1 MHQRIADHE
10 VDQCRRHSQLLGNV
24 LLRHAMQAVHL
35 EGIAGALGQF
45 VQRLGNVIQRGKV
58 DVGGFG
64 GGVLHNHVQAFLL
77 AAGVLQL
84 HRLLA
89 IVVDGQ
95 VAHDLEQIAQLRLER
110 RGDLR
115 GGAEPEKGVL
125 HHIFGARPAAGD
137 AGSDL
142 DQDAAVVDEGLQ

>member
-1 MHQRIADHE
+1 MHQCIANHE
-10 VDQCRRHSQLLGNV
+10 VDQRRRHPQLLGNV

-35 EGIAGALGQF
+35 EGIACALRQF
-45 VQRLGNVIQRGKV
+45 VQGLGNVIQRGEV
-58 DVGGFG
+58 DMGGFG
-64 GGVLHNHVQAFLL
+64 RGVLHHHVQAFLL

-95 VAHDLEQIAQLRLER
+95 VAHDLEQVAQLRLER

-115 GGAEPEKGVL
+115 GGTESEEGIL
-125 HHIFGARPAAGD
+125 HYIFRA
-137 AGSDL
+137 
-142 DQDAAVVDEGLQ
+142 